1 MPLFAP
7 ATLAHWTAGHWTV
20 APGRAFF
27 GFSNDTRTLR
37 PGEIFVALRTPS
49 RDGHDYLDAAK
60 TAGATAA
67 IVSCANPAID
77 LPQLVVA
84 DPLAAFQKIA
94 AAHRAACQA
103 AGVVVIGISGS
114 NGKTSTKNLLA
125 DILRAAHGADRALA
139 TEGNLNNHIGVPLTL
154 TRIDPARHKYAVV
167 EAGISAPGE
176 METLATI
183 IAPDH
188 AIITMIAPAHT
199 EHLGNLET
207 TAREKAV
214 LLQHVR
220 ANGARIFPPACLKYP
235 TFTALPSPAPISAL
249 QPFSLS
255 AFPSSG
261 MQQNTALAITLAKR
275 LGVSDFQIQ
284 TALDA
289 WRPSK
294 WRGEI
299 VRDSSGR
306 LFYLD
311 LYNANP
317 ASMSDALD
325 AFVRVAPPELPRLY
339 IIGGMEELGPESPR
353 HHRELGEQLAALL
366 RDRPGDELILI
377 GAHAPD
383 IAAGVSKPEHARI
396 QTTDTAAA
404 AQRIAAFQGAV
415 FMKGSRRNA
424 LENTLPDNIKNAHL

>member
-1 MPLFAP
+1 MPYYDP
-7 ATLAHWTAGHWTV
+7 VQLAAWAAAQWTQQ
-20 APGRAFF
+20 PGGSLT
-27 GFSNDTRTLR
+27 GFTNDTRTLR
-37 PGEIFVALRTPS
+37 PGEIFIALRTAS
-49 RDGHDYLDAAK
+49 RDGHDYLAAAK
-60 TAGATAA
+60 AAGAAAA
-67 IVSCANPAID
+67 IVSRANPAID

-125 DILRAAHGADRALA
+125 DILRAAHGEDRVLA

-154 TRIDPARHKYAVV
+154 TRIDPERHKYAVV

-176 METLATI
+176 METLATM

-199 EHLGNLET
+199 QDLGDLKT
-207 TAREKAV
+207 IAREKAV
-214 LLQHVR
+214 MLEHVR
-220 ANGARIFPPACLKYP
+220 NNGARIFPPACLSYP
-235 TFTALPSPAPISAL
+235 AFAALPSPAPISAL
-249 QPFSLS
+249 QSFSPS
-255 AFPSSG
+255 AFVASSG
-261 MQQNTALAITLAKR
+261 MQQNAALAITLAKR
-275 LGVSDFQIQ
+275 LGVSDLQIQ

-325 AFVRVAPPELPRLY
+325 AFVRVAPSELPRLY

-353 HHRELGEQLAALL
+353 HHRELGAQLAALL
-366 RDRPGDELILI
+366 RDRPGDQLILI

-383 IAAGVSKPEHARI
+383 IAAGVSPDSVRI
-396 QTTDTAAA
+396 EISDTETA

-424 LENTLPDNIKNAHL
+424 LENALPDNIKNAHL